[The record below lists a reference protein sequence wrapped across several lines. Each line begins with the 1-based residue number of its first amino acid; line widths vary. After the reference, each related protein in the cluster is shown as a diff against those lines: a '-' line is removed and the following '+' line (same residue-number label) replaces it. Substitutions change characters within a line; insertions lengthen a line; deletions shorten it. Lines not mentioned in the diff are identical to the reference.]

1 MTAKSMTGF
10 GEISC
15 SSEFGLIV
23 AEIRSTNNR
32 FLDITVKLPD
42 QLRKIEYKIR
52 EIVTKY
58 AFRGKIEVR
67 LSLQPLKN
75 SESSLKIN
83 KQKVDEIIA
92 LQNEILLSSG
102 SLKKLGIN
110 DILKWPGVVQDN
122 VVLENIN
129 EQELLDICESASK
142 EFDSFT
148 KREGFQLAK
157 QIKNCANQIESL
169 IKKADKIAP
178 IASDA
183 MLKKISIRLSE
194 AFEETDIEKI
204 ISYEKKGLSKNAK
217 QKSGSDL
224 VNAIHERIRLEAS
237 MNAMKVDISEE
248 LERIKSHIRELRD
261 VIDNDRVLKGKRLD
275 FLAQELH
282 REANT
287 IGSKAFNQD
296 LNMISLDL
304 RIHIEQIREQVQN
317 LQ

>member
-15 SSEFGLIV
+15 SNEFGLIV
-23 AEIRSTNNR
+23 AEIRSSNNR
-32 FLDITVKLPD
+32 FLDITIKLPD
-42 QLRKIEYKIR
+42 QLKKMEYKIR
-52 EIVTKY
+52 EIVSKY

-75 SESSLKIN
+75 GEHSLKIN

-102 SLKKLGIN
+102 NFEKLGIN
-110 DILKWPGVVQDN
+110 DILKWPGVIEDN
-122 VVLENIN
+122 FVYENIN
-129 EQELLDICESASK
+129 EQDLLDICESASK

-148 KREGFQLAK
+148 KREGLQLVK
-157 QIKNCANQIESL
+157 QIENCASQIESL
-169 IKKADKIAP
+169 IRKADKIAP

-183 MLKKISIRLSE
+183 MLKKISMRLSE
-194 AFEETDIEKI
+194 AFKEINIEKL
-204 ISYEKKGLSKNAK
+204 ISSETTEGSKNAE
-217 QKSGSDL
+217 QNSNSDF
-224 VNAIHERIRLEAS
+224 VKAIHERIRLEAS
-237 MNAMKVDISEE
+237 MNAMKVDVSEE
-248 LERIKSHIRELRD
+248 LERIKSHVRELRE
-261 VIDNDRVLKGKRLD
+261 VIDSDRVLKGKRLD

-287 IGSKAFNQD
+287 IGAKAFNQD
-296 LNMISLDL
+296 LSMISLDL
-304 RIHIEQIREQVQN
+304 RIYIEQIREQVQN

>member
-10 GEISC
+10 GEVSC
-15 SSEFGLIV
+15 SNEFGLIV

-32 FLDITVKLPD
+32 FLDITIKLPD
-42 QLRKIEYKIR
+42 QLKNIEYKIR
-52 EIVTKY
+52 EIVSKY

-67 LSLQPLKN
+67 ISLQPLKN
-75 SESSLKIN
+75 AEHSLKIN

-102 SLKKLGIN
+102 SFEKLGIN
-110 DILKWPGVVQDN
+110 DILKWPGVIQDN
-122 VVLENIN
+122 FAFENIN

-148 KREGFQLAK
+148 KREGLQLIK
-157 QIKNCANQIESL
+157 QIKTCASQIESL

-178 IASDA
+178 LASDA
-183 MLKKISIRLSE
+183 MLKKISVRLSE
-194 AFEETDIEKI
+194 AFKEINIEKL
-204 ISYEKKGLSKNAK
+204 ISFEQKEGSKNTR
-217 QKSGSDL
+217 QKLNSDL
-224 VNAIHERIRLEAS
+224 LKAIHERIRIEAA

-248 LERIKSHIRELRD
+248 LERIKSHVRELRD
-261 VIDNDRVLKGKRLD
+261 VIDNDSVLKGKRLD

-287 IGSKAFNQD
+287 IGAKAFNQD

-304 RIHIEQIREQVQN
+304 RIYIEQIREQVQN

>member
-15 SSEFGLIV
+15 SNEFGLIV
-23 AEIRSTNNR
+23 AEIRSSNNR
-32 FLDITVKLPD
+32 FLDITIKLPD
-42 QLRKIEYKIR
+42 QLKKFEYKIR
-52 EIVTKY
+52 DIVSKY

-75 SESSLKIN
+75 SEHGLKIN

-92 LQNEILLSSG
+92 LQNEILLSSE
-102 SLKKLGIN
+102 SFEKLRIN
-110 DILKWPGVVQDN
+110 DILRWPGVIQDN
-122 VVLENIN
+122 FVFENIK
-129 EQELLDICESASK
+129 EQELLDICESALK

-148 KREGFQLAK
+148 KREGVQLVK
-157 QIKNCANQIESL
+157 QIKNCANQIDSL
-169 IKKADKIAP
+169 TKKADKIAP

-183 MLKKISIRLSE
+183 MLKKISARLSE
-194 AFEETDIEKI
+194 AFRETNIEKI
-204 ISYEKKGLSKNAK
+204 ISSEHKEGLKNAR
-217 QKSGSDL
+217 QDSSNDL
-224 VNAIHERIRLEAS
+224 VKAIHERIHLEAS

-248 LERIKSHIRELRD
+248 LERIKSHIRELRE

-287 IGSKAFNQD
+287 IGAKAFNQD

-304 RIHIEQIREQVQN
+304 RIFIEQIREQVQN

>member
-15 SSEFGLIV
+15 STEFGLIV
-23 AEIRSTNNR
+23 AEIRSSNNR
-32 FLDITVKLPD
+32 FLDITIKVPD

-52 EIVTKY
+52 DIVSRY

-67 LSLQPLKN
+67 LSLQPLNNGKR
-75 SESSLKIN
+75 SLKIN
-83 KQKVDEIIA
+83 KQKVDEIVA

-102 SLKKLGIN
+102 NLNKLGVN
-110 DILKWPGVVQDN
+110 DILKWPGVIQDSL
-122 VVLENIN
+122 VFENIN
-129 EQELLDICESASK
+129 EQELLNICESASK

-148 KREGFQLAK
+148 KREGLQLVK

-169 IKKADKIAP
+169 TKKADKLAP

-183 MLKKISIRLSE
+183 MLRKISIRLSE
-194 AFEETDIEKI
+194 AFKETNIEKI
-204 ISYEKKGLSKNAK
+204 MSSEQKEGLKDTK
-217 QKSGSDL
+217 QSSSSDL
-224 VNAIHERIRLEAS
+224 VKAIHERIRLEAS

-261 VIDNDRVLKGKRLD
+261 VVDNDRVLKGKRLD

-287 IGSKAFNQD
+287 IGAKAFNQD

>member
-10 GEISC
+10 GEISR
-15 SSEFGLIV
+15 SNEFGLIV
-23 AEIRSTNNR
+23 AEIRSSNNR
-32 FLDITVKLPD
+32 FLDITIKLPD
-42 QLRKIEYKIR
+42 QLKKMEHKIR
-52 EIVTKY
+52 EIVSKY

-75 SESSLKIN
+75 SEHRLKIN

-92 LQNEILLSSG
+92 LQNEILLSSVNFE
-102 SLKKLGIN
+102 KLGIN
-110 DILKWPGVVQDN
+110 DILKWPGVIQDN
-122 VVLENIN
+122 FVYENIN
-129 EQELLDICESASK
+129 EQELLDLCESALK

-148 KREGFQLAK
+148 KREGLQLVK
-157 QIKNCANQIESL
+157 QIKNCADQIESL

-183 MLKKISIRLSE
+183 MLNKISVRLSE
-194 AFEETDIEKI
+194 AFKETNIGKMMSSDQKED
-204 ISYEKKGLSKNAK
+204 SQNAK
-217 QKSGSDL
+217 QNSSSDL
-224 VNAIHERIRLEAS
+224 VKAIHERIRLEAS

-248 LERIKSHIRELRD
+248 LERIKSHIRELKN

-287 IGSKAFNQD
+287 IGAKAFNQD

-304 RIHIEQIREQVQN
+304 RIYIEQIREQVQN

>member
-1 MTAKSMTGF
+1 MNAKSMTGF
-10 GEISC
+10 GENFRST
-15 SSEFGLIV
+15 EFGLIL

-32 FLDITVKLPD
+32 FLDITIKLPD
-42 QLRKIEYKIR
+42 QLKNIEYKIR
-52 EIVTKY
+52 EIVSKY

-75 SESSLKIN
+75 GEHSLKIN

-102 SLKKLGIN
+102 SFEKLGIN
-110 DILKWPGVVQDN
+110 DVLKWPGVIQDN
-122 VVLENIN
+122 LVFENIN
-129 EQELLDICESASK
+129 ERELLDICESASK

-148 KREGFQLAK
+148 KREGLQLIK
-157 QIKNCANQIESL
+157 QIKNCVSHIESL
-169 IKKADKIAP
+169 IKEADKIAP

-183 MLKKISIRLSE
+183 MLKKISVRLSE
-194 AFEETDIEKI
+194 AFKEINIEKL
-204 ISYEKKGLSKNAK
+204 ISFEQKEGSKNTR
-217 QKSGSDL
+217 QKLNSDL
-224 VNAIHERIRLEAS
+224 LKAIHERIRIEAA

-248 LERIKSHIRELRD
+248 LERIKSHVRELRD
-261 VIDNDRVLKGKRLD
+261 VIDNDGVLKGKRLD

-287 IGSKAFNQD
+287 IGAKAFNQD

-304 RIHIEQIREQVQN
+304 RIYIEQIREQVQN

>member
-15 SSEFGLIV
+15 STEFGLIV
-23 AEIRSTNNR
+23 AEIRSSNNR
-32 FLDITVKLPD
+32 FLDITIKLPE
-42 QLRKIEYKIR
+42 QLKKTEYKIR
-52 EIVTKY
+52 EIVSRY

-67 LSLQPLKN
+67 LSLQPLNNGKH
-75 SESSLKIN
+75 SLKIN
-83 KQKVDEIIA
+83 KQKVDELIA
-92 LQNEILLSSG
+92 LQDEILLSSENF
-102 SLKKLGIN
+102 KKLGIN

-122 VVLENIN
+122 FAFENIN
-129 EQELLDICESASK
+129 EQELLDICESALK

-148 KREGFQLAK
+148 KREGMQLIK
-157 QIKNCANQIESL
+157 QIKSCARQIESL
-169 IKKADKIAP
+169 TKKADKIAP
-178 IASDA
+178 IASDV
-183 MLKKISIRLSE
+183 MLKKISVRLSE
-194 AFEETDIEKI
+194 AFKETNIEKLI
-204 ISYEKKGLSKNAK
+204 ISEQKKGSKNAK
-217 QKSGSDL
+217 QNPNSDL
-224 VNAIHERIRLEAS
+224 VKAIHERIRLEAS

-248 LERIKSHIRELRD
+248 LERIKSHIRELKD

-287 IGSKAFNQD
+287 IGAKAFNQD

-304 RIHIEQIREQVQN
+304 RIYIEQIREQVQN

>member
-15 SSEFGLIV
+15 STEFGLIV
-23 AEIRSTNNR
+23 AEIRSSNNR
-32 FLDITVKLPD
+32 FLDITIKLPE
-42 QLRKIEYKIR
+42 QLRKTEYKIR
-52 EIVTKY
+52 EIVSRY

-67 LSLQPLKN
+67 LSLQPLNNGKH
-75 SESSLKIN
+75 SFKIN

-92 LQNEILLSSG
+92 LQEILLSSG
-102 SLKKLGIN
+102 NFKKLGIN
-110 DILKWPGVVQDN
+110 DILKWPGVIQDN
-122 VVLENIN
+122 FTFENIN
-129 EQELLDICESASK
+129 EQELLDICESAVK

-148 KREGFQLAK
+148 KREGMQLIK
-157 QIKNCANQIESL
+157 QIKSCARQIESL
-169 IKKADKIAP
+169 IKKADNIAP
-178 IASDA
+178 LASDA
-183 MLKKISIRLSE
+183 MLKKISVRLSE
-194 AFEETDIEKI
+194 AFKETNIEKL
-204 ISYEKKGLSKNAK
+204 ISSEQKKGSKNAE
-217 QKSGSDL
+217 QNPNSDL
-224 VNAIHERIRLEAS
+224 VKAIHERIRLEAS

-287 IGSKAFNQD
+287 IGAKAFNQD

-304 RIHIEQIREQVQN
+304 RIYIEQIREQVQN

>member
-1 MTAKSMTGF
+1 MIAKSMTGF
-10 GEISC
+10 GEISR
-15 SSEFGLIV
+15 STKFGLIV

-32 FLDITVKLPD
+32 FLDITIKLPD
-42 QLRKIEYKIR
+42 QLKNIEYKIR
-52 EIVTKY
+52 EIVSKY

-67 LSLQPLKN
+67 LTFQSLKN
-75 SESSLKIN
+75 GKHDLKIN

-92 LQNEILLSSG
+92 LQNAILLSSG
-102 SLKKLGIN
+102 AFEKLRIN
-110 DILKWPGVVQDN
+110 DILNWPGVIQDN
-122 VVLENIN
+122 FVFENIN

-148 KREGFQLAK
+148 KREGLQLIK
-157 QIKNCANQIESL
+157 QIGNCTNHMESL

-178 IASDA
+178 LASDA
-183 MLKKISIRLSE
+183 MVKKISGRLSE
-194 AFEETDIEKI
+194 AFKETNIEKI
-204 ISYEKKGLSKNAK
+204 ISAEQKEGSKTARQN
-217 QKSGSDL
+217 SSSDL
-224 VNAIHERIRLEAS
+224 VKAIHERIRLEAS

-261 VIDNDRVLKGKRLD
+261 VLDNDRVLKGKRLD

-287 IGSKAFNQD
+287 IGAKAFNQE
-296 LNMISLDL
+296 LSMISLDL
-304 RIHIEQIREQVQN
+304 RMYIEQIREQVQN